1 MTWCG
6 LKEGEMF
13 FTLVSPP
20 ETDEKSL
27 LSSWAIEEQDEEET
41 RLLEHS
47 TSIGE
52 GWWRG

>member
-1 MTWCG
+1 
-6 LKEGEMF
+6 MF

-27 LSSWAIEEQDEEET
+27 LSSWATEEQEEQDKEEE
-41 RLLEHS
+41 RLLEHF
-47 TSIGE
+47 TSVGE